1 MRQLQH
7 FFINRQ
13 SVQIKKCLAQ
23 KRAHGTY
30 DCPYRSCN
38 RSRHAFR
45 KGHRKAI
52 IGINMHDTIVILK
65 ADKGNTAV
73 VMDKLIY
80 EEKISNILNDK
91 AKYMLLNSARVPFQ
105 VPL

>member
-1 MRQLQH
+1 
-7 FFINRQ
+7 
-13 SVQIKKCLAQ
+13 
-23 KRAHGTY
+23 
-30 DCPYRSCN
+30 
-38 RSRHAFR
+38 
-45 KGHRKAI
+45 
-52 IGINMHDTIVILK
+52 MHDTIVILK

-73 VMDKLIY
+73 FMDKLIY